1 MLDVALR
8 NLRARR
14 ARSILS
20 VTAVLVCVFLVG
32 TVDGMLAQMQTGMAA
47 DLARYMGRILIQQPG
62 SGYPP
67 FGSILSTE
75 TADQMIDRYSAQLN
89 TEESTSVV
97 LLALERAESPTEVA
111 SVIGFGITP
120 GREKAFI
127 GSIQAVKGSTT
138 LSGQVDSAIV
148 LGSEAAE
155 RYHAS
160 VGTELAI
167 RSTSFT
173 IVGILEHSG
182 VKYIDTAALMKLEA
196 AQRLSGRSGFVSAV
210 LLTAKDINMVAE
222 LSGQLKSE
230 YPELDVI
237 TQNDLLKNAEK
248 MMEMPNRFMGM
259 ISLTVLMVAVL
270 VVMNVMM
277 IAVTERTKEIGILR
291 AIGAKK
297 RTVLEII
304 VLEASIL
311 SLIGGVLGALV
322 VIPAAYMMDWTR
334 VLSVQETVKVSL
346 LVVAVA
352 VLAGIYPAYRATRIN
367 PIEALRNE

>member
-1 MLDVALR
+1 MFDIALR

-14 ARSILS
+14 TRSILS

-47 DLARYMGRILIQQPG
+47 DLARYMGKILIQQPG

-67 FGSILSTE
+67 FGSILSLAA
-75 TADQMIDRYSAQLN
+75 ADQIITKYSAQLDTN
-89 TEESTSVV
+89 ESTSVV
-97 LLALERAESPTEVA
+97 LLALERAESPMDVA

-120 GREKAFI
+120 GREKGFI
-127 GSIQAVKGSTT
+127 GNTQAAEGSTT
-138 LSGQVDSAIV
+138 LSGHVDGAIV
-148 LGSEAAE
+148 LGSEAAR

-167 RSTSFT
+167 RNTPFT

-182 VKYIDTAALMKLEA
+182 VKNIDTAVLMKLEA
-196 AQRLSGRSGFVSAV
+196 AQRLSGRSGSVSAV
-210 LLTAKDINMVAE
+210 LLTAKDINMVTD
-222 LSGQLKSE
+222 LSEQLSRE
-230 YPELDVI
+230 FPEFDVI
-237 TQNDLLKNAEK
+237 TQKDLLKNAEK

-277 IAVTERTKEIGILR
+277 IAVTERTREIGILR

-297 RTVLEII
+297 YVVLEMI

-322 VIPAAYMMDWTR
+322 VVPAAYIMDWTR

-352 VLAGIYPAYRATRIN
+352 VLAGIYPAYRATRIS

>member
-1 MLDVALR
+1 M
-8 NLRARR
+8 
-14 ARSILS
+14 
-20 VTAVLVCVFLVG
+20 TAVVVCVFLVG
-32 TVDGMLAQMQTGMAA
+32 MVDGMLTQMQSGMTA

-62 SGYPP
+62 AGYPP
-67 FGSILSTE
+67 LGSILPQA
-75 TADQMIDRYSAQLN
+75 TADQIIAKFSARLN
-89 TEESTSVV
+89 TEESTSLV
-97 LLALERAESPTEVA
+97 LLALERAESPTDVA
-111 SVIGFGITP
+111 SVIGFGMIS
-120 GREKAFI
+120 GREKGFI
-127 GSIQAVKGSTT
+127 DNTQAAEGSTT
-138 LSGQVDSAIV
+138 LSGQADGAIV

-167 RSTSFT
+167 RNTPFT
-173 IVGILEHSG
+173 VVGILEHSG
-182 VKYIDTAALMKLEA
+182 VKYIDRAAIMKLEA
-196 AQRLSGRSGFVSAV
+196 AQRLSGQSGFVSAV
-210 LLTAKDINMVAE
+210 LLTAKDINMVDE
-222 LSGQLKSE
+222 LSEQLKSE
-230 YPELDVI
+230 CSELDVI

-259 ISLTVLMVAVL
+259 ISLTVLVVAIL

-291 AIGAKK
+291 AIGAEK
-297 RTVLEII
+297 RTVLEVII
-304 VLEASIL
+304 LEASML
-311 SLIGGVLGALV
+311 SLVGGVLGALV
-322 VIPAAYMMDWTR
+322 TVPAAYIMDWTR